1 MNLFRNAIIPS
12 SSSLGSAA
20 GARPKTPPPVPPPR
34 KSRSFWLVL
43 LCLIW
48 LQAGDLLQIIVLTKG
63 REVAVAEGGT
73 EGDRIGKSVRGV
85 GACIVFS

>member
-20 GARPKTPPPVPPPR
+20 GARPKSPPPVPPPR
-34 KSRSFWLVL
+34 KSQSFFWLVL

-48 LQAGDLLQIIVLTKG
+48 LQAADLLQIIVLTKG
-63 REVAVAEGGT
+63 REVEVAVAEGGT
-73 EGDRIGKSVRGV
+73 K
-85 GACIVFS
+85 